1 MGNLKQTQKI
11 LHMKTFNQAI
21 IAMFG
26 LIASQVEAKSIHNS
40 CLTMSDQVAGVE
52 QGSFMTNED

>member
-1 MGNLKQTQKI
+1 
-11 LHMKTFNQAI
+11 MKTFNQAI
-21 IAMFG
+21 IAIFG

-40 CLTMSDQVAGVE
+40 CLTMSDKVAGVE